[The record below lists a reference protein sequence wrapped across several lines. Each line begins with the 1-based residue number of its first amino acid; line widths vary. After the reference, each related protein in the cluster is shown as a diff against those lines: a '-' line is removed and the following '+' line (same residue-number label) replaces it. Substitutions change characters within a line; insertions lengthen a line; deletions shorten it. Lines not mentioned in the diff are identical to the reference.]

1 MKKNSLTIN
10 KGLSLSQGQSISN
23 LCNQRALEIE
33 NKLSVINNYTET
45 VKVDGGK
52 EALELIKA
60 VKMPEDV
67 IKLIEEK
74 AKLHACQAFLMEN
87 IKAKENMLLRIK
99 NAIPIIDIK
108 QPEKPETKYPV
119 EIALIDDNWGWEQLT
134 AKELA
139 EYYEVEAFAAHIGQ
153 FIHKGG
159 KLTSLRKELV
169 DLPSVRWMEI
179 QTGVKSPVTIKAHH
193 TPEDL
198 HKIHEDLATIH
209 RKHEQRVNYFKAKVK
224 NLATKENARIAKLN
238 KDAQSDVDKINADN
252 GVEYERV
259 FKLAV
264 DKINLA
270 EKEFEIARHDE
281 ISEIASMRIGIDDR
295 YQVTIDK
302 FLNELKTEENTED

>member
-45 VKVDGGK
+45 VKVEGSD
-52 EALELIKA
+52 LEIIKA
-60 VKMPEDV
+60 VKMPDNV
-67 IKLIEEK
+67 IELIEEK

-87 IKAKENMLLRIK
+87 IKAKDTMLNRIK
-99 NAIPIIDIK
+99 MARPIIDIK
-108 QPEKPETKYPV
+108 HPEKPETKYPE
-119 EIALIDDNWGWEQLT
+119 EIDLIDDNWGWEQLT

-159 KLTSLRKELV
+159 KLSTLRKELV
-169 DLPSVRWMEI
+169 DLPAVRWMEI
-179 QTGVKSPVTIKAHH
+179 QTGVKSPVNIKAHH
-193 TPEDL
+193 TPEVL
-198 HKIHEDLATIH
+198 HKIHEDLAAIH

-224 NLATKENARIAKLN
+224 NLVTKENARTAKLN
-238 KDAQSDVDKINADN
+238 KIAQSDVDKINADN
-252 GVEYERV
+252 GVEYEKE
-259 FKLAV
+259 FKLAA

-281 ISEIASMRIGIDDR
+281 IGKIASMRIGIDDR
-295 YQVTIDK
+295 YQDTIDM
-302 FLNELKTEENTED
+302 FLKELKTEENTEE